1 MIISMPIFI
10 TIIST
15 LITTNFSE
23 QSSFDGCFF
32 HTMISATASISTV
45 IIIENFTD
53 IFPLDFFMVSQEL
66 RVLLRL
72 QVPIQNAKLRHVL
85 WNIGQYLVNY
95 YQLFYTDP

>member
-1 MIISMPIFI
+1 
-10 TIIST
+10 
-15 LITTNFSE
+15 
-23 QSSFDGCFF
+23 
-32 HTMISATASISTV
+32 MISATASISTV

-53 IFPLDFFMVSQEL
+53 IFLLDFFMVSQEL
-66 RVLLRL
+66 QVLLRL